1 VVGEAIPGGVAIFR
15 SRKRPQWMEKR
26 FRAARAIPFSGAIS
40 APGVAILPAASD
52 LSRAILKK

>member
-1 VVGEAIPGGVAIFR
+1 
-15 SRKRPQWMEKR
+15 MEKR